1 MAVRFNRID
10 SCIPDAVSCIMS
22 GMTDKMIR
30 LPDTDK
36 TLPRHMVVGFM
47 HYTNF
52 KDFKEGG
59 VARLELCYDKNLCRN
74 VVMKRL
80 HPHLRDNQME
90 QARFLREARVTAQIQ
105 HPTSVPVY
113 ELGRDDK
120 GDPYFTMK
128 KLEGRD
134 LRDIIHALLDGD
146 PMTVEDY
153 PLIRLL
159 DIFIQV
165 CQGIAY
171 AHHHGVIH
179 RDLKPANILIGEFF
193 EVMILDWGLAKVFS
207 EPEEA
212 DYFVT
217 KNRSGTL
224 ESPELTQAG
233 RRYGTPLYM
242 SPEQAEGITAVDER
256 CDIYNLGSML
266 YEMLT
271 LQNLITGDDINEVMH
286 KVRVELPI
294 PPSVRAPHLDVPPE
308 VEAICLKALQKDPA
322 DRYTSVLEMSDAVQH
337 YLDRTAHE

>member
-1 MAVRFNRID
+1 
-10 SCIPDAVSCIMS
+10 
-22 GMTDKMIR
+22 MIR

-36 TLPRHMVVGFM
+36 TLPKHMVVGFM

-59 VARLELCYDKNLCRN
+59 VARLQLCYDKNLCRD

-134 LRDIIHALLDGD
+134 LRDIIHALRDDD
-146 PMTVEDY
+146 PMTTEDF

-159 DIFIQV
+159 DVFIQV

-171 AHHHGVIH
+171 AHHHGVLH
-179 RDLKPANILIGEFF
+179 RDLKPANVLVGEFA

-212 DYFVT
+212 DVFVT
-217 KNRSGTL
+217 QNRTGTI
-224 ESPELTQAG
+224 EHPELTQAG

-242 SPEQAEGITAVDER
+242 SPEQASGITAVDER

-266 YEMLT
+266 YEILT
-271 LQNLITGDDINEVMH
+271 FENLIEGDDINVVM
-286 KVRVELPI
+286 KAVLEDAPILPREKRPGADIPREL
-294 PPSVRAPHLDVPPE
+294 E
-308 VEAICLKALQKDPA
+308 WICLKALEKKPE
-322 DRYTSVLEMSDAVQH
+322 DRFETVLDLSDAVQD
-337 YLDRTAHE
+337 YLDRTSHE